1 MARPLLQSKY
11 RIPGHRP
18 GTVARPRLAEALGG
32 ALRAAVTVVSAPA
45 GFGKSTLLA
54 DWLADLPRETAT
66 VAWVSL
72 DERDDD
78 PARFWGY
85 ALTAVQAATG
95 VGDDAL
101 GLLESSSSPET
112 ALVALLNDVGG
123 MPRDLVLV
131 LDDLHLVTSPV
142 VHDGIAFLL
151 EHRVDQLHLVL
162 ATRVD
167 PPLPLARWRARGE
180 LLEVRAADLRFTEQ
194 ESAAYLNGPMG
205 LSLSRHDVATL
216 DGRAEGW
223 IAALQ
228 LAALSMRG
236 RDDVG
241 AFITGFAGDDRHVV
255 DYLAE
260 EVLARLPE
268 DVREFLLETSILERL
283 TGPLCDA
290 VTGREGGRARLVDL
304 ERANLFLVPL
314 DDRRQWYRYH
324 HLFADVLRTHL
335 ADERADTVPEL
346 HRRAGLWFSEHG
358 DTSAAVEHA
367 LAGGHVDQAADRM
380 ERAMPTM
387 RRERRE
393 AELGQWVRSLPDDLV
408 RVRPV
413 LGMAFVGALAQG
425 SEFDTVEQRLAEVER
440 AVRPDGG
447 SWPEHVPPGLV
458 VVDEEGYR
466 SVPAGLEVYRAAL
479 ALRRGD
485 LEAAAAH
492 AREGLAL
499 TPASD
504 DLTRAAAGALGG
516 LASWSRGDLA
526 GAEAAYV
533 ESVVGLHRA
542 GFVAD
547 VLGCCI
553 ALGDIRRTLGRPGD
567 AEHLYRWAL
576 GLTDPAA
583 PLRGTADMHVA
594 LAGAL
599 IERDELTAAAEHLD
613 TARRLGTH
621 RGLPQNPYRS
631 RVAEARLLG
640 IRGDLDGALALLE
653 EAERVHDGDY
663 SPEVAPVPAV
673 RARLRLRRGELRDA
687 EAWAR
692 ERRLS
697 PDDEPTYLR
706 EYEHI
711 TLARLLLARRDDA
724 APALLARLLAAAEE
738 GGRFGSVLEILVLQ
752 ALAAQA
758 RGDVPAALEAL
769 RRALALAEAE
779 GVVRVV
785 ADEGPPIAALLR
797 TLPRHDPA
805 YGYGRRLLAACAG
818 ITSPE
823 PSLVDPLSDRELDVL
838 RLLGSDLDGPDIAR
852 ELSVSLN
859 TMRTHTKSIYAKLGV
874 TSRRAAVRRAH
885 DLGVLP
891 RRR

>member
-1 MARPLLQSKY
+1 MPCGR
-11 RIPGHRP
+11 
-18 GTVARPRLAEALGG
+18 T
-32 ALRAAVTVVSAPA
+32 AAP
-45 GFGKSTLLA
+45 
-54 DWLADLPRETAT
+54 
-66 VAWVSL
+66 
-72 DERDDD
+72 
-78 PARFWGY
+78 
-85 ALTAVQAATG
+85 
-95 VGDDAL
+95 
-101 GLLESSSSPET
+101 
-112 ALVALLNDVGG
+112 
-123 MPRDLVLV
+123 
-131 LDDLHLVTSPV
+131 
-142 VHDGIAFLL
+142 
-151 EHRVDQLHLVL
+151 
-162 ATRVD
+162 
-167 PPLPLARWRARGE
+167 
-180 LLEVRAADLRFTEQ
+180 
-194 ESAAYLNGPMG
+194 
-205 LSLSRHDVATL
+205 
-216 DGRAEGW
+216 GRA
-223 IAALQ
+223 
-228 LAALSMRG
+228 
-236 RDDVG
+236 
-241 AFITGFAGDDRHVV
+241 
-255 DYLAE
+255 
-260 EVLARLPE
+260 
-268 DVREFLLETSILERL
+268 
-283 TGPLCDA
+283 
-290 VTGREGGRARLVDL
+290 
-304 ERANLFLVPL
+304 
-314 DDRRQWYRYH
+314 
-324 HLFADVLRTHL
+324 
-335 ADERADTVPEL
+335 
-346 HRRAGLWFSEHG
+346 
-358 DTSAAVEHA
+358 
-367 LAGGHVDQAADRM
+367 
-380 ERAMPTM
+380 
-387 RRERRE
+387 
-393 AELGQWVRSLPDDLV
+393 
-408 RVRPV
+408 
-413 LGMAFVGALAQG
+413 
-425 SEFDTVEQRLAEVER
+425 
-440 AVRPDGG
+440 
-447 SWPEHVPPGLV
+447 VPPGLV

-818 ITSPE
+818 ITSP
-823 PSLVDPLSDRELDVL
+823 
-838 RLLGSDLDGPDIAR
+838 
-852 ELSVSLN
+852 
-859 TMRTHTKSIYAKLGV
+859 
-874 TSRRAAVRRAH
+874 AALAGRPAER
-885 DLGVLP
+885 P
-891 RRR
+891 